1 MSNYKQPK
9 VLVINDKITVVR
21 KVPMSSTTTAHLRAI
36 KLHYNEQYH
45 AKTGEY
51 AILSYAKVIEL
62 MALELFNTHGLTERE
77 FTRGQFNVEKGE
89 DYAD

>member
-9 VLVINDKITVVR
+9 VLMINDKITAVR
-21 KVPMSSTTTAHLRAI
+21 KTPMSSITTAHMRAI
-36 KLHYNEQYH
+36 KQMYNEKYFE
-45 AKTGEY
+45 KTGQY

-89 DYAD
+89 DYAN